1 MAKVSVIEGIGG
13 IYEAKLQEAG
23 IKSIEALLKACA
35 TKKGRTELAEK
46 TQISEK
52 LILKWANH
60 SDLIRIKGIGG
71 EYSELLE
78 AAGVDTV
85 PELAMRKPENL
96 FKKLQE
102 VNLEKSLVRKLP
114 TQKQVEDWI
123 RQAALLPRILQY

>member
-85 PELAMRKPENL
+85 PEIAMRKPENL

>member
-71 EYSELLE
+71 
-78 AAGVDTV
+78 
-85 PELAMRKPENL
+85 
-96 FKKLQE
+96 
-102 VNLEKSLVRKLP
+102 
-114 TQKQVEDWI
+114 
-123 RQAALLPRILQY
+123 